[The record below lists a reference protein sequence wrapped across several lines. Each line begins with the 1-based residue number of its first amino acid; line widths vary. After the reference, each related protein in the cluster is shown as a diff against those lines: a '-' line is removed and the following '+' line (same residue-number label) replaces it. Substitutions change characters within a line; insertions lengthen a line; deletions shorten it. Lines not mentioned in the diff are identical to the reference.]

1 MELCRGTAC
10 SLTVRIR
17 ELGIDFGC
25 LPCGDN
31 NAITDVAGVKVGHL
45 SLVEG
50 EEIRTGVTAV
60 IAGDDFFSRRYSGAL
75 YTIHGN
81 GQLTGGDW
89 LNTSGLLESPIML
102 TNTLSVGDVYR
113 GVVSYIVEQY
123 PEEPVILPVI
133 GECYDGFL
141 NNLSLLAVKP
151 EHAIQAIRSA
161 TTGMVTE
168 GTVGAGTGMQAYG
181 YKGGIGTSSRVV
193 EDYTVGVLVNSNGGK
208 REELSLQGRKVVGG
222 LPTPKMT
229 RDGSFVFVVATDAPL
244 ASLQLGQLA
253 KRVTHGLARTGT
265 ISACGSG
272 EFVVAFSTTSYRD
285 KLAGYLVTTKLDK
298 LFQAVS
304 DASEEAIWNSMV
316 TAQTMSGYQG
326 HTLNNV
332 CEVIPELFSSL
343 NNRSNGD

>member
-1 MELCRGTAC
+1 M
-10 SLTVRIR
+10 RIR
-17 ELGIDFGC
+17 ELGINFGC

-31 NAITDVAGVKVGHL
+31 NTITDVAGVKVGHL
-45 SLVEG
+45 GLIEG
-50 EEIRTGVTAV
+50 DDVRTGVTAV

-113 GVVSYIVEQY
+113 GVVRYIVEQY

-168 GTVGAGTGMQAYG
+168 GAVGAGTGMQAYG

-193 EDYTVGVLVNSNGGK
+193 EGYTVGVLVNSNGGK
-208 REELSLQGRKVVGG
+208 NEELSLQGRKRKVVDG
-222 LPTPKMT
+222 LPTPVMI

-285 KLAGYLVTTKLDK
+285 NLAGYLVATKLDK

-326 HTLNNV
+326 HILYNV
-332 CEVIPELFSSL
+332 CDAIPELFSSQQQE
-343 NNRSNGD
+343 